1 METGQWMNR
10 GQPQTLQ
17 IAVFLLYANAVFLV
31 LDMLRYSVF
40 PPLFLLNAVGL
51 VVAGNRIANERKLEG
66 YVLGVIMA
74 FSPFLLR
81 WYYVG
86 LGNVFSTSLISL
98 MFEIALIGLILH
110 PQSRD
115 YQRIWFK

>member
-1 METGQWMNR
+1 MNR

-17 IAVFLLYANAVFLV
+17 VAVFLLYANAVFLV
-31 LDMLRYSVF
+31 LDLLRASAF
-40 PPLFLLNAVGL
+40 PPLFLVIAAGL
-51 VVAGNRIANERKLEG
+51 VLAGNRIANERKIEG
-66 YVLGVIMA
+66 YLLGVVMS

-81 WYYVG
+81 WYYFG
-86 LGNVFSTSLISL
+86 LGSIFSTTVISL
-98 MFEIALIGLILH
+98 MFEIALVALILH